1 MISVII
7 PTYNRAGFLKRAVS
21 SVLAQS
27 FREIE
32 LIIVDDGS
40 TDETR
45 RVVQSFNDKR
55 LTCYY
60 QQNKGVSSARNLGI
74 SKASGEYI
82 AFLDSDD
89 YWLPTK
95 LGCQLR
101 FMREGG
107 FRISQ
112 TEEVWVRKGKRVNP
126 MVKHQKPCGWIFE
139 KSLEL
144 CLVSPSCVLMEK
156 NLIQK
161 FNFNESLMAC
171 EDYDLWLKISLEH
184 PVALLP
190 RALTIKTGGHPDQ
203 LSGKIIGLDLFR
215 IYSLVHLKKN
225 HLLSADKKEI
235 LEKVLMKKAG
245 IYFRGCLKRGRQ
257 EEASRVKK
265 LLEDSLWEHPEEA
278 NNLDS

>member
-45 RVVQSFNDKR
+45 QVLQSFNEKR

-74 SKASGEYI
+74 SKASGKYT

-95 LGCQLR
+95 LECQLG

-107 FRISQ
+107 FSISQ
-112 TEEVWVRKGKRVNP
+112 TEEIWVRMGKRVNP
-126 MVKHQKPCGWIFE
+126 MDKHQKPCGWIFE

-144 CLVSPSCVLMEK
+144 CLVSPSCVLMETD
-156 NLIQK
+156 LIQR
-161 FNFNESLMAC
+161 FYFNESFIAC
-171 EDYDLWLKISLEH
+171 EDYDLWLRISLEH

-203 LSGKIIGLDLFR
+203 LSGKIIGLDLLR
-215 IYSLVHLKKN
+215 IYSLLDLKKN
-225 HLLSADKKEI
+225 QQLSPDKKEI
-235 LEKVLMKKAG
+235 LEKVLVKKAE

-265 LLEDSLWEHPEEA
+265 LLEDSLWDGPQED
-278 NNLDS
+278 NQLNS